1 MGLLRVGRTGSWRI
15 RLVLLQGFAED
26 NDLGIGVAQH
36 LNVRDG
42 PVGVG
47 TGSAFEDLFLTTSEN
62 PESLSFEFF
71 DVLVEGTGRAHS
83 VAHGFQ
89 SQLTP
94 ILGILEETGNEFV
107 FGFIAE
113 VVVVRSEAQ
122 AFVTMSRSSL
132 PDRMRRRN
140 AGVFSATRR
149 TRKGRV
155 RERDESNCSETH
167 FS

>member
-1 MGLLRVGRTGSWRI
+1 MGLHRVGRTGSWRI

-47 TGSAFEDLFLTTSEN
+47 TGSAFEDLFLTTSED
-62 PESLSFEFF
+62 PESFSFEFF

-83 VAHGFQ
+83 IAHGFQ

-113 VVVVRSEAQ
+113 VVAVRSEGTGVRDDVEEFLARLD
-122 AFVTMSRSSL
+122 A
-132 PDRMRRRN
+132 PEERRRVFRNPAN
-140 AGVFSATRR
+140 AQRS
-149 TRKGRV
+149 
-155 RERDESNCSETH
+155 CS
-167 FS
+167 